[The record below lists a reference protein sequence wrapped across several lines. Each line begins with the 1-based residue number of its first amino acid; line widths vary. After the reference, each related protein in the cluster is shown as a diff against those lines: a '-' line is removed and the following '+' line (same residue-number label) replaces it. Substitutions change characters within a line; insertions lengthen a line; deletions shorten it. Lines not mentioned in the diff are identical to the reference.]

1 MAQLDN
7 LSKKIVDDALNEK
20 EKILNEAKEEREKI
34 LNDAKEKAKKILESY
49 KVKSEQVYK
58 ETFSNTFY
66 TGESLLKQEILKRK
80 KEHIED
86 ILSKLK
92 EEIKN
97 LDEKRFREFVKRS
110 FQKEKIVDGEF
121 IIGKEENRIDEKFIT
136 KELSKKLKKSSLE
149 PDFEKGLKIVSNKTV
164 FIISPEDEF
173 DFLYDE
179 LYLKTNRKL
188 FEEENI

>member
-1 MAQLDN
+1 MTQLDN
-7 LSKKIVDDALNEK
+7 LSKKIIDDALVEK

-49 KVKSEQVYK
+49 KAKSEQVYK

-66 TGESLLKQEILKRK
+66 TKESLLKQEVLKRK

-86 ILSKLK
+86 ILLKLR

-97 LDEKRFREFVKRS
+97 LDEKRFQEFVKKS
-110 FQKEKIVDGEF
+110 FKKEKIEDGEF
-121 IIGKEENRIDEKFIT
+121 IIGKNEKRIDENFIT

-149 PDFEKGLKIVSNKTV
+149 PDFEKGLKIISNKTV

-173 DFLYDE
+173 DFLYDD
-179 LYLKTNRKL
+179 LYLKTNKKL
-188 FEEENI
+188 FEEENL